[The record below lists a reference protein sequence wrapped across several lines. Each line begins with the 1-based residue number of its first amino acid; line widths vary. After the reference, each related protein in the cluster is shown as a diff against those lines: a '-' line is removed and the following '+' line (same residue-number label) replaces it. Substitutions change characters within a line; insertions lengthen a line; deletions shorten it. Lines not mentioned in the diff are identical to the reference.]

1 MAALSRTVLE
11 LYGQGAQRMPGTS
24 ASQHRTRVSA
34 HDTVRTNPRVS
45 VAVESSA
52 SDRPVIEEAPWPIA
66 DWEAARRDIN
76 KMADPLTNAPT
87 RQALARN
94 LVDAIE
100 HTMLSGPDT
109 TKLAWEARAA
119 LLQMSPQERQAMPLS
134 LRMLAGAPKG
144 LGSELAAAESAKD
157 KQNPLAQ
164 EAATEI
170 HAVLRRV
177 DCDMWPNATVQQ
189 MTLNILNNSRLV
201 FAEELREG
209 LRRMVDPANA
219 VVMDPTVQPGLD
231 AAVPLFHKAARAH
244 FADPAER
251 RPMVAP
257 MSVRNNEHWVSLIA
271 HRNAQG
277 GVAFT
282 AVDTDVV
289 GASAP
294 VPPWMST
301 AKQLLERDSAA
312 PIDWAHVAIDLQS
325 DGKLSNGC
333 GPLTVDLIKRVAE
346 QAAAGVG
353 ARDVAHGWA
362 AQALRGLEHDALAAK
377 WRLMALRGGLIDAL
391 AQQAAFGGG
400 SLPDLKM
407 LLPGG
412 GDELAVGQATQ
423 AKQLSSRLLESGVSN
438 LQREGS
444 KALEELLLGHKSS
457 QKDMK

>member
-1 MAALSRTVLE
+1 MME
-11 LYGQGAQRMPGTS
+11 EMPS
-24 ASQHRTRVSA
+24 
-34 HDTVRTNPRVS
+34 
-45 VAVESSA
+45 
-52 SDRPVIEEAPWPIA
+52 PIA
-66 DWEAARRDIN
+66 DWATARSDIK
-76 KMADPLTNAPT
+76 KMADPSTTTPT

-100 HTMLSGPDT
+100 HMVINGTDAT
-109 TKLAWEARAA
+109 ELAWEARAA
-119 LLQMSPQERQAMPLS
+119 LLQLSPQERQTLPLS

-144 LGSELAAAESAKD
+144 LGSELAADESAKD

-177 DCDMWPNATVQQ
+177 DCDVWPNATAQQ

-209 LRRMVDPANA
+209 LRRMVNPANA
-219 VVMDPTVQPGLD
+219 VVMDPTVQLGLD
-231 AAVPLFHKAARAH
+231 ASVPLFRQAAMAH
-244 FADPAER
+244 FADPAEH

-257 MSVRNNEHWVSLIA
+257 LSVRNNGHWVSLIA

-277 GVAFT
+277 EVAFT
-282 AVDTDVV
+282 AVDTDAA
-289 GASAP
+289 GTSAA

-312 PIDWAHVAIDLQS
+312 PIDWAHVAVDLQS

-333 GPLTVDLIKRVAE
+333 GPLTVDLIKRVAD
-346 QAAAGVG
+346 QAAAGVN
-353 ARDVAHGWA
+353 ARDVANGWA

-377 WRLMALRGGLIDAL
+377 WRLMALRGSLIDAL
-391 AQQAAFGGG
+391 AQQAASG
-400 SLPDLKM
+400 SGTLPDLKM
-407 LLPGG
+407 LLPDGG
-412 GDELAVGQATQ
+412 GDLAEGQAKEE
-423 AKQLSSRLLESGVSN
+423 KQLSSRLLESGVSS

-444 KALEELLLGHKSS
+444 KALEALLLGQGSS